1 MDKHFVNFGI
11 NYYHTTNL
19 RYIPIIYCNCLLS
32 NFDFTGNHHI
42 IKPIKEFI
50 EGNLSG
56 LYLQGGFGVG
66 KTHIAISLYRIL
78 VAKLDESSPSE
89 IFFTT
94 YNQIIEDIKKEKDD
108 EITELLSECGIL
120 FLDDISTCQ
129 PKDAEILRKIISGR
143 YEHRGRLVVT
153 SNIRIENLKE
163 VGLHP
168 HAISRLQGMCSVVEL
183 KGYDRRIKNAGKF

>member
-1 MDKHFVNFGI
+1 MEKL
-11 NYYHTTNL
+11 NYYHTEFM
-19 RYIPIIYCNCLLS
+19 RYIPKVYHHCTLS
-32 NFDFTGNHHI
+32 NFDLTGNHHA
-42 IKPIKEFI
+42 IKSIKEFI

-66 KTHIAISLYRIL
+66 KTHIAVSLYRIL

-94 YNQIIEDIKKEKDD
+94 YNQIIEDIEKEKDD

-129 PKDAEILRKIISGR
+129 KKDAEILRKIISGR

-163 VGLHP
+163 IGLHL